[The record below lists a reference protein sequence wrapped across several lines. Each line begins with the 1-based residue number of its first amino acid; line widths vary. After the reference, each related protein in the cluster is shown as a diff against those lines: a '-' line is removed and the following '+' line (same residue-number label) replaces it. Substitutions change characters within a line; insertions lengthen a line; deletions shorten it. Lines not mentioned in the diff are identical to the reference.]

1 MASFSLWHWII
12 LLAIFGVPLVAVSLE
27 RSDSRI
33 SRKEFLLWV
42 IAIVA
47 GSAALNF
54 VLRELFGT
62 AGTVVWFIAFL
73 AAAYFY
79 QQALVR
85 RARDAGHGKTLAYLA
100 VIPVLNLAIM
110 IYLLI
115 KPSQNEATTTVG
127 STA

>member
-1 MASFSLWHWII
+1 MGSFSIWHWII
-12 LLAIFGVPLVAVSLE
+12 LLAIFGVPLIAVALE
-27 RSDSRI
+27 RSDRRL

-42 IAIVA
+42 IGIVA

-54 VLRELFGT
+54 VLRELFGM

-100 VIPVLNLAIM
+100 IIPVLNIAIM

-115 KPSQNEATTTVG
+115 KPSQRGAGTAVG
-127 STA
+127 APA